1 MVVRRGR
8 SRYISRERTAPI
20 PHCSPRTTKLLTRS
34 CSRNICEIW
43 IKANP
48 ENLKI
53 ERKCA
58 FSTEAAN
65 PRWVVPFPTLDS
77 VGPNTADKRTRL
89 SMRGD
94 ATVATIRDPG
104 FLTSLS
110 IMGRP
115 KVHPANRLRAN
126 TACTTCR
133 ASKKRCS
140 GSFPCTNCIRKGRGR
155 TCIPFKSIPDTSPQS
170 RPSPATQTAI
180 EDIPAWSSS
189 SVNLHSPAASHTHD
203 GADRQIERVIETGS
217 RSPEATHRTLPRML
231 RNLQGERGI

>member
-1 MVVRRGR
+1 M
-8 SRYISRERTAPI
+8 
-20 PHCSPRTTKLLTRS
+20 
-34 CSRNICEIW
+34 
-43 IKANP
+43 
-48 ENLKI
+48 

-58 FSTEAAN
+58 SPTEAPN

-104 FLTSLS
+104 FSTSLS

-140 GSFPCTNCIRKGRGR
+140 GSFPCTNCIRKGCGR

-203 GADRQIERVIETGS
+203 GADRLIERVIETGS

-231 RNLQGERGI
+231 RNLQGERGCSKCLKSDTIARLTFFYSLRWQGRFTFISSTPSRYGHSAYWTLAILP